1 MEAERSGRSFFI
13 IVIIAMTN
21 VMNDHDHCDVRMRI
35 LTMVMMIKVMMD
47 DETNLEN
54 NEEKNIEEGSKTGE
68 EKL

>member
-1 MEAERSGRSFFI
+1 
-13 IVIIAMTN
+13 
-21 VMNDHDHCDVRMRI
+21 MNDHDHCDVRMRI
-35 LTMVMMIKVMMD
+35 MTMVMMIKVMMD